1 MWRNPGELDYRK
13 PAHAGERTLSHLV
26 LSVPAIILSFVL
38 ALPIA
43 VLANRL
49 RRLRSF
55 LIGAAGLIYAIP
67 SLPMFI
73 VLPLIVGTTIRDR
86 LNVIIAMTLYG
97 VALMVRSAADAF
109 TAVDLSTKLAATAT
123 GYSPIHRFFAV
134 DLPLAGPAL
143 LAGLRVV
150 AVSTV
155 SLVTVSALLGVP
167 NLGMLFTDG
176 IARGIT
182 AEILAGIVLTV
193 TLALLI
199 DGALVLAGRLLMRWE
214 RAA

>member
-1 MWRNPGELDYRK
+1 MSWIIANLPML
-13 PAHAGERTLSHLV
+13 GERTLSHLV

-86 LNVIIAMTLYG
+86 VNVVIAMTLYG